1 MTALKLIPVIL
12 VALMLQL
19 TVLVEVR
26 VAGVAPELPVLVAV
40 LAGLFGGAH
49 RGSLV
54 AFVVGLFWD
63 VYLSTP
69 LGLAAVSFALV
80 AYALGGI
87 TEDLFHDTRIQT
99 IAVVFVGTAASVSGY
114 ALLGA
119 VMGQR
124 GLVDDDL
131 LRIVLLSSV
140 MNALISLPA
149 APAVRWAMARSNSRP
164 SLQSVPRPVT
174 TPH

>member
-1 MTALKLIPVIL
+1 MTALKLVPVVL
-12 VALMLQL
+12 VALILQL

-26 VAGVAPELPVLVAV
+26 VAGVAPELPALVAV

-49 RGSLV
+49 RGSMI
-54 AFVVGLFWD
+54 AFVVGLLWD

-69 LGLAAVSFALV
+69 LGLAAVSFSLV

-99 IAVVFVGTAASVSGY
+99 IAVALIGTAASVSGY

-140 MNALISLPA
+140 MNALISVPA
-149 APAVRWAMARSNSRP
+149 APAVRWALARAKSRP
-164 SLQSVPRPVT
+164 PLRSVPRPVT